1 MQPHEQRVMDE
12 KAELDAR
19 LERLRAFMAG
29 QTFRSID
36 NLQRDLMARQAAYMS
51 AYSQTLGERIATFVK
66 D

>member
-1 MQPHEQRVMDE
+1 MQPYEQRVMDE

-19 LERLRAFMAG
+19 LERLRAFISG
-29 QTFRSID
+29 ETFSALD
-36 NLQRDLMARQAAYMS
+36 GLQRDLMARQAAYMS